1 MSKYVCSVCGFVY
14 DEELGLPEDG
24 INPGT
29 LWEEIS
35 DDFVCPVCGVSKSE
49 FEKE

>member
-14 DEELGLPEDG
+14 DEQLGLPEEG

-29 LWEEIS
+29 LWEAVPE
-35 DDFVCPVCGVSKSE
+35 DFLCPVCGVGKSE